1 MNYLNLGCGNRFH
14 PDWTNVNFTSSS
26 EGVIAHNLT
35 KGIPFANES
44 FDLVYHSHLLEHF
57 TTIAAESFLKECYR
71 VLRPQGILRVVV
83 PDLEQIAITYLEA
96 LEKAS
101 SGSQEWAA
109 NYEWILLEM
118 YDQTVRNHSGGKMA
132 AYLYQEHIPNQEFI
146 TKRLGTEA
154 KNLIEVGRRSQQQ
167 VQPHSTS
174 ENKPLNLLKQVYRFM
189 RYPKYRKELMLKSIL
204 GEEYT
209 ALQFGRFRQN
219 GEVHQ
224 WMYDHYSLGMLMNKC
239 GLENIIQHT
248 ATESY
253 LPQWSS
259 FNLDTESDGKIYKP
273 DSLFMEGIKP
283 AK

>member
-26 EGVIAHNLT
+26 EGVIPHNLT
-35 KGIPFANES
+35 KGIPFPDES
-44 FDLVYHSHLLEHF
+44 FDVVYHSHLLEHF

-83 PDLEQIAITYLEA
+83 PDLEQIAKTYLEA

-132 AYLYQEHIPNQEFI
+132 AYLYREHIPNQEFI
-146 TKRLGTEA
+146 AKRLGTEA
-154 KNLIEVGRRSQQQ
+154 KNLIETGRRVQQQ

-174 ENKPLNLLKQVYRFM
+174 KNKPLNLLKQVYRFM
-189 RYPKYRKELMLKSIL
+189 RYPNYRKELMLKSII

-224 WMYDHYSLGMLMNKC
+224 WMYDHYSLGMLMKKC
-239 GLENIIQHT
+239 GLENIIQRT
-248 ATESY
+248 ASESY

-259 FNLDTESDGKIYKP
+259 YNLDTESDGKIYKP
-273 DSLFMEGIKP
+273 DSLFMEGIKS